1 LRRADAA
8 LRQNEAAEMKAKMD
22 TEARA
27 PLETAVADTHASGLA
42 IPISIALSTMLAAC
56 GGGGGGDS
64 PGTGS
69 GPGTDPGPGPGTVIT
84 GPHTDAE
91 AARFLQRAQFSSTT
105 QEISDLRAVGYTQWL
120 TNQITSP
127 RSGITGWDWLE
138 ARGYGVVDSHQY
150 FLQFYPI
157 DYMIGNQLLSGPD
170 MMRKRMALA
179 LSELFVASFVN
190 TSFTWY
196 SHAYADWWDMLM
208 RNASGNFRQLLEDV
222 TLHPAMGVFLNTRG
236 NQKEDP
242 ATGRMPDENYA
253 REVMQ
258 LFSLGVHEL
267 NLDGT
272 PKTDGNGQPV
282 DTYTQD
288 DVTNL
293 ARVFTG
299 WDLDLSDG
307 QGFIDPVL
315 NRYYWSKDFAC
326 KPMALNA
333 SRHSNLEATFL
344 GVTVPANT
352 PGLEALRI
360 AMDTLFNHPNVGPFF
375 SRQMIQRLV
384 TGNPSPSYVA
394 RVASKFNDNGS
405 GVRGDLRAV
414 WAAILLDEEALGAQS
429 LQSPTFGKL
438 REPMVRFIQWA
449 RTFGVTSIAGSW
461 KFRGGTL
468 QTELAQ
474 GPLRAPSVFNFFRPG
489 YVPPGTALSALG
501 ATSPE
506 FQLIN
511 EITVCNY
518 INVMAFYIRNGMNV
532 ADPNQTHLTLG
543 STNWVFDIV
552 PDYQQELSL
561 VTDATALVNH
571 LSLVLC
577 ANQLSSANKQVM
589 VTALEASP
597 VTTASS
603 EEIKLDRIAAAIL
616 MIMASA
622 EYIVQ
627 K

>member
-1 LRRADAA
+1 
-8 LRQNEAAEMKAKMD
+8 
-22 TEARA
+22 
-27 PLETAVADTHASGLA
+27 
-42 IPISIALSTMLAAC
+42 MLAAC

>member
-1 LRRADAA
+1 
-8 LRQNEAAEMKAKMD
+8 MKAKMD